1 MGLITKTAESYYN
14 QSQSFIGNGTLTE
27 FTLTDTFFPTIPT
40 AKSQIKVTIDGKE
53 IGVGNYNYPKVG
65 TTSTI
70 QFTANT
76 DNTDVLESD
85 GRVKNLLKVIVSES
99 VPKEK
104 FGNYRYISLNDLVN
118 NYIVAFVGDGKIISN
133 VKKSEVLF
141 HAKRGIQEFSYDI
154 SRVEKIQEIE
164 ISPSLSIPMPQDYVN
179 YVRISAVD
187 ESGIEHIIYPA
198 SLTSRPS
205 ESPLQ
210 DNDYDYVF
218 GGDGALLSGT
228 PLTGQRFDE
237 FDVSKLI
244 SNNKDSSVT
253 YDADRDSETV
263 IMPGGRYGLDPEYS
277 QENGLFVIDELN
289 GKISFSSNMSGRI
302 ITLKYISDGLGTDD
316 EMQVHKFAEDAM
328 YKYIT
333 HAIASTMIT
342 TPEYI
347 INRFRKEKRA
357 AMRNAKLR
365 LSNIK
370 IGELAQIMRGKSKQ
384 IKH

>member
-1 MGLITKTAESYYN
+1 
-14 QSQSFIGNGTLTE
+14 
-27 FTLTDTFFPTIPT
+27 
-40 AKSQIKVTIDGKE
+40 
-53 IGVGNYNYPKVG
+53 
-65 TTSTI
+65 
-70 QFTANT
+70 
-76 DNTDVLESD
+76 
-85 GRVKNLLKVIVSES
+85 
-99 VPKEK
+99 
-104 FGNYRYISLNDLVN
+104 
-118 NYIVAFVGDGKIISN
+118 
-133 VKKSEVLF
+133 
-141 HAKRGIQEFSYDI
+141 
-154 SRVEKIQEIE
+154 
-164 ISPSLSIPMPQDYVN
+164 MPQDYVN

-263 IMPGGRYGLDPEYS
+263 IMPGGRYGLDPEYA

-333 HAIASTMIT
+333 HAIASTMLT

>member
-333 HAIASTMIT
+333 HAIASTMLT

>member
-14 QSQSFIGNGTLTE
+14 QSQSFTGNGTLTE
-27 FTLTDTFFPTIPT
+27 FTLTTASFPTLPT
-40 AKSQIKVTIDGKE
+40 TKSQIKVTINGKQ
-53 IGVGNYNYPKVG
+53 ISVGNYNYPKDG

-70 QFTANT
+70 QFISNIN
-76 DNTDVLESD
+76 NTDVLESD
-85 GRVKNLLKVIVSES
+85 GKVKNLLKVVVSEAAA
-99 VPKEK
+99 VER
-104 FGNYRYISLNDLVN
+104 FGNYRYISINDLVN
-118 NYIVAFVGDGKIISN
+118 NYMVAYVGDGKIISN

-154 SRVEKIQEIE
+154 SRIEKIQEIE
-164 ISPSLSIPMPQDYVN
+164 IGPSLSIPMPQDYVN

-187 ESGIEHIIYPA
+187 EAGIEHIIYPA
-198 SLTSRPS
+198 SVTSRPS

-210 DNDYDYVF
+210 DNDYDYIF
-218 GGDGALLSGT
+218 GADGALLSGT
-228 PLTGQRFDE
+228 SLTSERFDA
-237 FDVSKLI
+237 FDISKLI
-244 SNNKDSSVT
+244 SNSKDSSVT

-263 IMPGGRYGLDPEYS
+263 IMPGGRYGLDPQYS

-289 GKISFSSNMSGRI
+289 GKISFSSNMSGKI

-333 HAIASTMIT
+333 HAIASTMVT
-342 TPEYI
+342 TPEYV
-347 INRFRKEKRA
+347 INRFRKERRA

-370 IGELAQIMRGKSKQ
+370 ISELAQVMRGKSKQ

>member
-70 QFTANT
+70 QFIANT

-99 VPKEK
+99 IPKEK

-228 PLTGQRFDE
+228 PLTGKRFDE

-333 HAIASTMIT
+333 HAIASTMLT

>member
-1 MGLITKTAESYYN
+1 MGLLTKTAESYYN

-27 FTLTDTFFPTIPT
+27 FTLTDTSFPTIPT

-70 QFTANT
+70 QFTGNT

-99 VPKEK
+99 IPKEK
-104 FGNYRYISLNDLVN
+104 FGNYRYVSLNDLVN

-164 ISPSLSIPMPQDYVN
+164 IGPSLSIPMPQDYIN

-198 SLTSRPS
+198 RLTSRPS
-205 ESPLQ
+205 ESVLQ

-218 GGDGALLSGT
+218 GGDGALLSST

-263 IMPGGRYGLDPEYS
+263 IMPGGRYGLEPEYS

-333 HAIASTMIT
+333 HAVASTMLT

-370 IGELAQIMRGKSKQ
+370 ISELAQVMRGKSKQ

>member
-1 MGLITKTAESYYN
+1 MGLLTKTAESYYN

-27 FTLTDTFFPTIPT
+27 FTLTDTSFPTIPT

-70 QFTANT
+70 QFTGNT

-99 VPKEK
+99 IPKEK
-104 FGNYRYISLNDLVN
+104 FGNYRYVSLNDLVN

-164 ISPSLSIPMPQDYVN
+164 IGPSLSIPMPQDYIN

-198 SLTSRPS
+198 RLTSRPS

-218 GGDGALLSGT
+218 GGDGALLSST

-263 IMPGGRYGLDPEYS
+263 IMPGGRYGLEPEYS

-333 HAIASTMIT
+333 HAVASTMLT

-370 IGELAQIMRGKSKQ
+370 ISELAQVMRGKSKQ

>member
-1 MGLITKTAESYYN
+1 MGLLTKTAESYYN

-70 QFTANT
+70 QFIANT

-99 VPKEK
+99 IPKEK

-228 PLTGQRFDE
+228 PLTGKRFDE

-333 HAIASTMIT
+333 HAIASTMLT

>member
-1 MGLITKTAESYYN
+1 MGLLIKTAESYYN

-27 FTLTDTFFPTIPT
+27 FTLTDTSFPTIPT

-53 IGVGNYNYPKVG
+53 IGVGNYNYPKAG

-70 QFTANT
+70 QFTGNT

-99 VPKEK
+99 IPQEK
-104 FGNYRYISLNDLVN
+104 FGNYRYISLNDLIN

-198 SLTSRPS
+198 RLTSRPS
-205 ESPLQ
+205 QSPLQ
-210 DNDYDYVF
+210 DNDYDYLF

-342 TPEYI
+342 TPEYM

-365 LSNIK
+365 LSSIK

>member
-40 AKSQIKVTIDGKE
+40 TKSQIKVTIDGKE

-333 HAIASTMIT
+333 HAIASTMLT

>member
-1 MGLITKTAESYYN
+1 MGLLIKTAESYYN

-27 FTLTDTFFPTIPT
+27 FTLTDTSFPTIPT

-53 IGVGNYNYPKVG
+53 IGVGNYNYPKTG

-70 QFTANT
+70 QFTGNT

-99 VPKEK
+99 IPQEK
-104 FGNYRYISLNDLVN
+104 FGNYRYISLNDLIN
-118 NYIVAFVGDGKIISN
+118 NYIVAFVGDGKIITN

-164 ISPSLSIPMPQDYVN
+164 IGPSLSIPMPQDYVN

-198 SLTSRPS
+198 RLTSRPS
-205 ESPLQ
+205 QSPLQ

-342 TPEYI
+342 TPEYM

-365 LSNIK
+365 LSSIK

>member
-1 MGLITKTAESYYN
+1 MGLLIKTAESYYN

-27 FTLTDTFFPTIPT
+27 FTLTDTSFPTIPT

-53 IGVGNYNYPKVG
+53 IGVGNYNYPKAG

-70 QFTANT
+70 QFTGNT

-99 VPKEK
+99 ISQEK
-104 FGNYRYISLNDLVN
+104 FGNYRYISLNDLIN

-198 SLTSRPS
+198 RLTSRPS
-205 ESPLQ
+205 QSPLQ
-210 DNDYDYVF
+210 DNDYDYLF

-342 TPEYI
+342 TPEYM

-365 LSNIK
+365 LSSIK